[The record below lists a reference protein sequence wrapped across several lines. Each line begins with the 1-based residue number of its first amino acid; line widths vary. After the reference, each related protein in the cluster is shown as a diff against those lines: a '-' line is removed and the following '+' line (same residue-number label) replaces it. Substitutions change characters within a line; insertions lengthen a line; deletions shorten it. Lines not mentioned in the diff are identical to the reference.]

1 MTCKLSC
8 SLTLQRGNL
17 VLILFIICKAQKH
30 KYGGLDAN
38 FSQSNATTW
47 LKPHV
52 GQFIEIAKYGNRLPC
67 STKSGGAPIRQ
78 NSPLSLKQ
86 SFPIWNLGLECNHS
100 TEIYFPML
108 HWSYDHC
115 WSFTP
120 KYDWAVKDQ
129 ETIHRVRVM
138 KQCEQLLGIFRC
150 SIPEYLTL
158 FPRSS
163 VCWFSV
169 SLLWGLFCLFFA
181 CLYLGEWGG

>member
-17 VLILFIICKAQKH
+17 VLILFIIFKAQKH

-120 KYDWAVKDQ
+120 KYDRAVKDQ
-129 ETIHRVRVM
+129 ETIHRV
-138 KQCEQLLGIFRC
+138 ELWN
-150 SIPEYLTL
+150 
-158 FPRSS
+158 S
-163 VCWFSV
+163 VNY
-169 SLLWGLFCLFFA
+169 
-181 CLYLGEWGG
+181 YLGFSDVGCKSRTKDWAWAISHKSL

>member
-17 VLILFIICKAQKH
+17 LLILFIIFKAQKH

-38 FSQSNATTW
+38 FSQSNETTW

-120 KYDWAVKDQ
+120 KYDRAVKDQ
-129 ETIHRVRVM
+129 ETIHRV
-138 KQCEQLLGIFRC
+138 ELWN
-150 SIPEYLTL
+150 
-158 FPRSS
+158 S
-163 VCWFSV
+163 VNY
-169 SLLWGLFCLFFA
+169 
-181 CLYLGEWGG
+181 YLGFSDVGCKSRTKDLAISHTELEFVTHGGSVKILPAV